1 MRNAFRI
8 AAWVLF
14 ALVPIIGL
22 AGLALMGLA
31 IAIFGEGR

>member
-1 MRNAFRI
+1 MRNALRI

-22 AGLALMGLA
+22 AGLVLTGPGILV
-31 IAIFGEGR
+31 FGEGR

>member
-1 MRNAFRI
+1 MKAALRI

-22 AGLALMGLA
+22 AGLTLTGLA
-31 IAIFGEGR
+31 ILMFGEGR